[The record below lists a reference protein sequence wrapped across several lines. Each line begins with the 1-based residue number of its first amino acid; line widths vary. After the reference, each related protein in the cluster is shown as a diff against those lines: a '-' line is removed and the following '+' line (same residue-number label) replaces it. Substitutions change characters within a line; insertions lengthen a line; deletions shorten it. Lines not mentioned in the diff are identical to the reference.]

1 MTDTKAEIVRRTSAL
16 VGLDVSWVSH
26 AADMLTIQFGPQRQY
41 TTQRG
46 RVLEGGAWALHVQCN
61 WRIDRTFSV
70 LATQNDLSGSDE
82 RAHDTANR
90 LRALLVDQGPTVVES
105 VSANEHGGLVV
116 SFSGG
121 LSLSVFPGGVEDD
134 EDWRFFS
141 PGVDAA
147 HFVIEGGKIAPE
159 SFD

>member
-26 AADMLTIQFGPQRQY
+26 AADMLTIQFGRQRQY
-41 TTQRG
+41 TTRRG
-46 RVLEGGAWALHVQCN
+46 IVLEGGAWALHVQCN
-61 WRIDRTFSV
+61 WRIDRTSDV
-70 LATQNDLSGSDE
+70 VATQEDLSGSDE
-82 RAHDTANR
+82 QAHDSTNR
-90 LRALLVDQGPTVVES
+90 LHALLVDHGPTVVEG

-116 SFSGG
+116 SFSRG
-121 LSLSVFPGGVEDD
+121 LSLSVIPDGAECD
-134 EDWRFFS
+134 EDWRFFA

-147 HFVIEGGKIAPE
+147 HLVIEGGKIAPE